1 MGMDPNNLNK
11 PPNKKKNKEGEVSI
25 DKTPKKDRINVIIPV
40 DTASVTIEISKT

>member
-25 DKTPKKDRINVIIPV
+25 DKTPKKDRKGSMDNMGEYV
-40 DTASVTIEISKT
+40 DFEEIED